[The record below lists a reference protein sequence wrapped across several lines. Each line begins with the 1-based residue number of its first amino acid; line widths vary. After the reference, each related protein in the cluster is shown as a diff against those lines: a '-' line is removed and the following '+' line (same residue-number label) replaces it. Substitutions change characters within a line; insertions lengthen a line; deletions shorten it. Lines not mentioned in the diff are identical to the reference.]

1 MDVDID
7 RIIELSRI
15 RLESGKEHRFERQ
28 MRQIIAWV
36 EEIDTISGTG
46 ELLEMELPCTPLQED
61 RFVDNGLGTSE
72 ALSNAPESDGHFFIV
87 SEVIKK

>member
-15 RLESGKEHRFERQ
+15 RVEPGKERVFERQ
-28 MRQIIAWV
+28 MKQIISWV
-36 EEIDTISGTG
+36 EEIDTIAESGDH
-46 ELLEMELPCTPLQED
+46 LKIELPCTPLQED
-61 RFVDNGLGTSE
+61 RFVENGLGKSG
-72 ALSNAPESDGHFFIV
+72 ALGNAPESDGDFFIV

>member
-15 RLESGKEHRFERQ
+15 KLEPDAKRVFQRQ
-28 MRQIIAWV
+28 MQQIVSWV
-36 EEIDTISGTG
+36 EEIDTVSATG
-46 ELLEMELPCTPLQED
+46 ERLEIEMPCTPLQED
-61 RFVDNGLGTSE
+61 CIVDNGLGKSG
-72 ALSNAPESDGHFFIV
+72 ALANAPESDGDFFIV